1 MSYYYRPRK
10 EINYIQDNYLKEST
24 DSANTNDDEEYD
36 SDSDPEYL
44 PPWLIKFNLDDLG
57 KQYRIN
63 SKQTTTSIAA
73 NASIQSYT
81 NDEKT
86 YLNRLDTTDK
96 NALINLDKTIRS
108 IHNTSSVP
116 LRFKIL
122 KSTLD
127 DRIKY
132 ILLTKLEQFQQM
144 NEDHGEYFKLKHWI
158 HSIRLIPFNQYV
170 SLPITFNSSL
180 SDIQQFMR
188 QTRDILDQTVYGH
201 NNTKQ
206 QFLRIIAQWISNPSS
221 HGHCIGIQGAPGTGK
236 TSFVKDG
243 ISKALGL
250 PFGFITLGGASDGA
264 FLEGHSITYEG
275 STYGKIVEILMK
287 TQCMN
292 PIIFFDELD
301 KVSITKKGE
310 EIIGILTHL
319 TDHSQ
324 NKCFTDKYFSEIELD
339 ISRALIIFSYN
350 DESKLN
356 PILKDRLITLHVDG
370 YTDED
375 KINIARHSLIPKIL
389 QAYGFEK
396 EKEVV
401 RFSDKI
407 IIEMIK
413 LIPKEQGI
421 RNLKRAIECI
431 ISWIN
436 MSQYMNKDFTFP
448 IDVSFEMLQNYLKN
462 NLNI

>member
-1 MSYYYRPRK
+1 MGYYYRPRK
-10 EINYIQDNYLKEST
+10 EINYLQENIS
-24 DSANTNDDEEYD
+24 DSNSNSNSNSN
-36 SDSDPEYL
+36 SDSDPDYL
-44 PPWLIKFNLDDLG
+44 PPWLEKFNIDKLG
-57 KQYRIN
+57 KNYRIN
-63 SKQTTTSIAA
+63 STPEPKTKSKKVSVNQK
-73 NASIQSYT
+73 YT
-81 NDEKT
+81 NDEQK
-86 YLNRLDTTDK
+86 YLNNLNSADK
-96 NALINLDKTIRS
+96 NVLINLDNS
-108 IHNTSSVP
+108 ICSIQNDSVP

-122 KSTLD
+122 KSNID
-127 DRIKY
+127 NRIKY

-158 HSIRLIPFNQYV
+158 HSISLIPFNQYV

-188 QTRDILDQTVYGH
+188 QTKDILDQTVYGH

-236 TSFVKDG
+236 TSFVKEG

-250 PFGFITLGGASDGA
+250 PFGFISLGGSSDGS
-264 FLEGHSITYEG
+264 FLEGHSIAYEG

-319 TDHSQ
+319 TDNSQ
-324 NKCFTDKYFSEIELD
+324 NNSFTDKYFSEIDLD
-339 ISRALIIFSYN
+339 VSRALFIFSYN
-350 DESKLN
+350 DESKIN
-356 PILKDRLITLHVDG
+356 PILKDRLITLHVNG
-370 YTDED
+370 YTDEE
-375 KINIARHSLIPKIL
+375 KINIAYHSLIPKIL
-389 QAYGFEK
+389 CSYGFHK
-396 EKEVV
+396 NSI
-401 RFSDKI
+401 RFSNEI
-407 IIEMIK
+407 ILEMIN
-413 LIPKEQGI
+413 LIPKEEGI

-431 ISWIN
+431 ISWLN
-436 MSQYMNKDFTFP
+436 MSKYMSNDIEFP
-448 IDVSFEMLQNYLKN
+448 IDVSLNMLHIYLVNK
-462 NLNI
+462 

>member
-1 MSYYYRPRK
+1 MGYYYRPRK
-10 EINYIQDNYLKEST
+10 EINYLQENIS
-24 DSANTNDDEEYD
+24 DSNSNSNSN
-36 SDSDPEYL
+36 SDSDPDYL
-44 PPWLIKFNLDDLG
+44 PPWLEKFNIDKLG
-57 KQYRIN
+57 KNYRIN
-63 SKQTTTSIAA
+63 STPEPKTKSKKVSVNQK
-73 NASIQSYT
+73 YT
-81 NDEKT
+81 NDEQK
-86 YLNRLDTTDK
+86 YLNNLNSADK
-96 NALINLDKTIRS
+96 NVLINLDNS
-108 IHNTSSVP
+108 ICSIQNDSVP

-122 KSTLD
+122 KSNID
-127 DRIKY
+127 NRIKY

-158 HSIRLIPFNQYV
+158 HSISLIPFNQYV

-188 QTRDILDQTVYGH
+188 QTKDILDQTVYGH

-236 TSFVKDG
+236 TSFVKEG

-250 PFGFITLGGASDGA
+250 PFGFISLGGSSDGS
-264 FLEGHSITYEG
+264 FLEGHSIAYEG

-319 TDHSQ
+319 TDNSQ
-324 NKCFTDKYFSEIELD
+324 NNSFTDKYFSEIDLD
-339 ISRALIIFSYN
+339 VSRALFIFSYN
-350 DESKLN
+350 DESKIN
-356 PILKDRLITLHVDG
+356 PILKDRLITLHVNG
-370 YTDED
+370 YTDEE
-375 KINIARHSLIPKIL
+375 KINIAYHSLIPKIL
-389 QAYGFEK
+389 CSYGFHK
-396 EKEVV
+396 DSI
-401 RFSDKI
+401 RFSNEI
-407 IIEMIK
+407 ILEMIN
-413 LIPKEQGI
+413 LIPKEEGI

-431 ISWIN
+431 ISWLN
-436 MSQYMNKDFTFP
+436 MSKYMSNDIEFP
-448 IDVSFEMLQNYLKN
+448 IDVSLNMLHIYLINK
-462 NLNI
+462 

>member
-1 MSYYYRPRK
+1 MGYYYRPRK
-10 EINYIQDNYLKEST
+10 EINYIQENIS
-24 DSANTNDDEEYD
+24 DSNSNSN
-36 SDSDPEYL
+36 SDSDPDYL
-44 PPWLIKFNLDDLG
+44 PPWLEKFNIDKLG
-57 KQYRIN
+57 KNYRIN
-63 SKQTTTSIAA
+63 STPEPKTKSKKVSVNQK
-73 NASIQSYT
+73 YT
-81 NDEKT
+81 NDEQK
-86 YLNRLDTTDK
+86 YLNNLNSADK
-96 NALINLDKTIRS
+96 NVLINLDRS
-108 IHNTSSVP
+108 ICSIQNDSVP

-122 KSTLD
+122 KSNID
-127 DRIKY
+127 NRIKY

-158 HSIRLIPFNQYV
+158 HSISLIPFNQYV

-188 QTRDILDQTVYGH
+188 QTKDILDQTVYGH

-236 TSFVKDG
+236 TSFVKEG

-250 PFGFITLGGASDGA
+250 PFGFISLGGSSDGS
-264 FLEGHSITYEG
+264 FLEGHSIAYEG

-319 TDHSQ
+319 TDNSQ
-324 NKCFTDKYFSEIELD
+324 NNSFTDKYFSEIDLD
-339 ISRALIIFSYN
+339 VSRALFIFSYN
-350 DESKLN
+350 DESKIN
-356 PILKDRLITLHVDG
+356 PILKDRLITLHVNG
-370 YTDED
+370 YTDEE
-375 KINIARHSLIPKIL
+375 KINIAYHSLIPKIL
-389 QAYGFEK
+389 CSYGFHK
-396 EKEVV
+396 DSI
-401 RFSDKI
+401 RFSNEI
-407 IIEMIK
+407 ILEMIN
-413 LIPKEQGI
+413 LIPKEEGI

-431 ISWIN
+431 ISWLN
-436 MSQYMNKDFTFP
+436 MSKYMSNDIEFP
-448 IDVSFEMLQNYLKN
+448 IDVSLNMLHIYLVNK
-462 NLNI
+462 

>member
-1 MSYYYRPRK
+1 MGYYYRPRK
-10 EINYIQDNYLKEST
+10 EINYIQENIS
-24 DSANTNDDEEYD
+24 DSNSNSN
-36 SDSDPEYL
+36 SDSDPDYL
-44 PPWLIKFNLDDLG
+44 PPWLEKFNIDKLG
-57 KQYRIN
+57 KNYRIN
-63 SKQTTTSIAA
+63 STPEPKTKSKKVSVNQK
-73 NASIQSYT
+73 YT
-81 NDEKT
+81 NDEQK
-86 YLNRLDTTDK
+86 YLNNLNSADK
-96 NALINLDKTIRS
+96 NVLINLDNS
-108 IHNTSSVP
+108 ICSIQNDSVP

-122 KSTLD
+122 KSNID
-127 DRIKY
+127 NRIKY

-158 HSIRLIPFNQYV
+158 HSISLIPFNQYV

-188 QTRDILDQTVYGH
+188 QTKDILDQTVYGH

-236 TSFVKDG
+236 TSFVKEG

-250 PFGFITLGGASDGA
+250 PFGFISLGGSSDGS
-264 FLEGHSITYEG
+264 FLEGHSIAYEG

-319 TDHSQ
+319 TDNSQ
-324 NKCFTDKYFSEIELD
+324 NNSFTDKYFSEIDLD
-339 ISRALIIFSYN
+339 VSRALFIFSYN
-350 DESKLN
+350 DESKIN
-356 PILKDRLITLHVDG
+356 PILKDRLITLHVNG
-370 YTDED
+370 YTDEE
-375 KINIARHSLIPKIL
+375 KINIAYHSLIPKIL
-389 QAYGFEK
+389 CSYGFHK
-396 EKEVV
+396 NSI
-401 RFSDKI
+401 RFSNEI
-407 IIEMIK
+407 ILEMIN
-413 LIPKEQGI
+413 LIPKEEGI

-431 ISWIN
+431 ISWLN
-436 MSQYMNKDFTFP
+436 MSKYMSNDIEFP
-448 IDVSFEMLQNYLKN
+448 IDVSLNMLHIYLVNK
-462 NLNI
+462 

>member
-1 MSYYYRPRK
+1 MGYYYRPRK
-10 EINYIQDNYLKEST
+10 EINYLQENIS
-24 DSANTNDDEEYD
+24 DSNSNSNSNSN
-36 SDSDPEYL
+36 SDSDPDYL
-44 PPWLIKFNLDDLG
+44 PPWLEKFNIDKLG
-57 KQYRIN
+57 KNYRIN
-63 SKQTTTSIAA
+63 STPEPKTKSKKVSVNQK
-73 NASIQSYT
+73 YT
-81 NDEKT
+81 NDEQK
-86 YLNRLDTTDK
+86 YLNNLNSADK
-96 NALINLDKTIRS
+96 NVLINLDNS
-108 IHNTSSVP
+108 ICSIQNDSVP

-122 KSTLD
+122 KSNID
-127 DRIKY
+127 NRIKY

-158 HSIRLIPFNQYV
+158 HSISLIPFNQYV

-188 QTRDILDQTVYGH
+188 QTKDILDQTVYGH

-236 TSFVKDG
+236 TSFVKEG

-250 PFGFITLGGASDGA
+250 PFGFISLGGSSDGS
-264 FLEGHSITYEG
+264 FLEGHSIAYEG

-319 TDHSQ
+319 TDNSQ
-324 NKCFTDKYFSEIELD
+324 NNSFTDKYFSEIDLD
-339 ISRALIIFSYN
+339 VSRALFIFSYN
-350 DESKLN
+350 DESKIN
-356 PILKDRLITLHVDG
+356 PILKDRLITLHVNG
-370 YTDED
+370 YTDEE
-375 KINIARHSLIPKIL
+375 KINIAYHSLIPKIL
-389 QAYGFEK
+389 CSYGFHK
-396 EKEVV
+396 NSI
-401 RFSDKI
+401 RFSNEI
-407 IIEMIK
+407 ILEMIN
-413 LIPKEQGI
+413 LIPKEEGI

-431 ISWIN
+431 ISWLN
-436 MSQYMNKDFTFP
+436 MSKYMSNDIEFP
-448 IDVSFEMLQNYLKN
+448 IDVSLNMLHIYLINK
-462 NLNI
+462 

>member
-1 MSYYYRPRK
+1 MGYYYRPRK
-10 EINYIQDNYLKEST
+10 EINYLQENIS
-24 DSANTNDDEEYD
+24 DSNSNSNSNSN
-36 SDSDPEYL
+36 SDSDPDYL
-44 PPWLIKFNLDDLG
+44 PPWLEKFNIDKLG
-57 KQYRIN
+57 KNYRIN
-63 SKQTTTSIAA
+63 STPEPKTKSKKGSVNQK
-73 NASIQSYT
+73 YT
-81 NDEKT
+81 NDEQK
-86 YLNRLDTTDK
+86 YLNNLNSADK
-96 NALINLDKTIRS
+96 NVLINLDNS
-108 IHNTSSVP
+108 ICSIQNDSVP

-122 KSTLD
+122 KSNID
-127 DRIKY
+127 NRIKY

-158 HSIRLIPFNQYV
+158 HSISLIPFNQYV

-188 QTRDILDQTVYGH
+188 QTKDILDQTVYGH

-236 TSFVKDG
+236 TSFVKEG

-250 PFGFITLGGASDGA
+250 PFGFISLGGSSDGS
-264 FLEGHSITYEG
+264 FLEGHSIAYEG

-319 TDHSQ
+319 TDNSQ
-324 NKCFTDKYFSEIELD
+324 NNSFTDKYFSEIDLD
-339 ISRALIIFSYN
+339 VSRALFIFSYN
-350 DESKLN
+350 DESKIN
-356 PILKDRLITLHVDG
+356 PILKDRLITLHVNG
-370 YTDED
+370 YTDEE
-375 KINIARHSLIPKIL
+375 KINIAYHSLIPKIL
-389 QAYGFEK
+389 CSYGFHK
-396 EKEVV
+396 DSI
-401 RFSDKI
+401 RFSNEI
-407 IIEMIK
+407 ILEMINI
-413 LIPKEQGI
+413 IPKEEGI

-431 ISWIN
+431 ISWLN
-436 MSQYMNKDFTFP
+436 MSKYMSNDIEFP
-448 IDVSFEMLQNYLKN
+448 IDVSLNMLHIYLVNK
-462 NLNI
+462 

>member
-1 MSYYYRPRK
+1 MGYYYRPRK
-10 EINYIQDNYLKEST
+10 EINYLQENIS
-24 DSANTNDDEEYD
+24 DSNSNSNSN
-36 SDSDPEYL
+36 SDSDPDYL
-44 PPWLIKFNLDDLG
+44 PPWLEKFNIDKLG
-57 KQYRIN
+57 KNYRIN
-63 SKQTTTSIAA
+63 STPEPKTKSKKVSVNQK
-73 NASIQSYT
+73 YT
-81 NDEKT
+81 NDEQK
-86 YLNRLDTTDK
+86 YLNNLNSADK
-96 NALINLDKTIRS
+96 NVLINLDNS
-108 IHNTSSVP
+108 ICSIQNDSVP

-122 KSTLD
+122 KSNID
-127 DRIKY
+127 NRIKY

-158 HSIRLIPFNQYV
+158 HSISLIPFNQYV

-188 QTRDILDQTVYGH
+188 QTKDILDQTVYGH

-236 TSFVKDG
+236 TSFVKEG

-250 PFGFITLGGASDGA
+250 PFGFISLGGSSDGS
-264 FLEGHSITYEG
+264 FLEGHSIAYEG

-319 TDHSQ
+319 TDNSQ
-324 NKCFTDKYFSEIELD
+324 NNSFTDKYFSEIDLD
-339 ISRALIIFSYN
+339 VSRALFIFSYN
-350 DESKLN
+350 DESKIN
-356 PILKDRLITLHVDG
+356 PILKDRLITLHVNG
-370 YTDED
+370 YTDEE
-375 KINIARHSLIPKIL
+375 KINIAYHSLIPKIL
-389 QAYGFEK
+389 CSYGFHK
-396 EKEVV
+396 DSI
-401 RFSDKI
+401 RFSNEI
-407 IIEMIK
+407 ILEMIN
-413 LIPKEQGI
+413 LIPKEEGI

-431 ISWIN
+431 ISWLN
-436 MSQYMNKDFTFP
+436 MSKYMSNDIEFP
-448 IDVSFEMLQNYLKN
+448 IDVSLNMLHIYLVNK
-462 NLNI
+462 

>member
-1 MSYYYRPRK
+1 MGYYYRPRK
-10 EINYIQDNYLKEST
+10 EINYLQENIS
-24 DSANTNDDEEYD
+24 DSNSNSNSNSN
-36 SDSDPEYL
+36 SDSDPDYL
-44 PPWLIKFNLDDLG
+44 PPWLEKFNIDKLG
-57 KQYRIN
+57 KNYRIN
-63 SKQTTTSIAA
+63 STPEPKTKSKKVSVNQK
-73 NASIQSYT
+73 YT
-81 NDEKT
+81 NDEQK
-86 YLNRLDTTDK
+86 YLNNLNSADK
-96 NALINLDKTIRS
+96 NVLINLDNS
-108 IHNTSSVP
+108 ICSIQNDSVP

-122 KSTLD
+122 KSNID
-127 DRIKY
+127 NRIKY

-158 HSIRLIPFNQYV
+158 HSISLIPFNQYV

-188 QTRDILDQTVYGH
+188 QTKDILDQTVYGH

-236 TSFVKDG
+236 TSFVKEG

-250 PFGFITLGGASDGA
+250 PFGFISLGGSSDGS
-264 FLEGHSITYEG
+264 FLEGHSIAYEG

-319 TDHSQ
+319 TDNSQ
-324 NKCFTDKYFSEIELD
+324 NNSFTDKYFSEIDLD
-339 ISRALIIFSYN
+339 VSRALFIFSYN
-350 DESKLN
+350 DESKIN
-356 PILKDRLITLHVDG
+356 PILKDRLITLHVNG
-370 YTDED
+370 YTDEE
-375 KINIARHSLIPKIL
+375 KINIAYHSLIPKIL
-389 QAYGFEK
+389 CSYGFHK
-396 EKEVV
+396 DSI
-401 RFSDKI
+401 RFSNEI
-407 IIEMIK
+407 ILEMIN
-413 LIPKEQGI
+413 LIPKEEGI

-431 ISWIN
+431 ISWLN
-436 MSQYMNKDFTFP
+436 MSKYMSNDIEFP
-448 IDVSFEMLQNYLKN
+448 IDVSLNMLHIYLVNK
-462 NLNI
+462 

>member
-1 MSYYYRPRK
+1 MGYYYRPRK
-10 EINYIQDNYLKEST
+10 EINYIQENIS
-24 DSANTNDDEEYD
+24 DSNSNSN
-36 SDSDPEYL
+36 SDSDPDYL
-44 PPWLIKFNLDDLG
+44 PPWLEKFNIDKLG
-57 KQYRIN
+57 KNYRIN
-63 SKQTTTSIAA
+63 STPEPKTKSKKVSVNQK
-73 NASIQSYT
+73 YT
-81 NDEKT
+81 NDEQK
-86 YLNRLDTTDK
+86 YLNNLNSADK
-96 NALINLDKTIRS
+96 NVLINLDRS
-108 IHNTSSVP
+108 ICSIQNDSVP

-122 KSTLD
+122 KSNID
-127 DRIKY
+127 NRIKY

-158 HSIRLIPFNQYV
+158 HSISLIPFNQYV

-188 QTRDILDQTVYGH
+188 QTKDILDQTVYGH

-236 TSFVKDG
+236 TSFVKEG

-250 PFGFITLGGASDGA
+250 PFGFISLGGSSDGS
-264 FLEGHSITYEG
+264 FLEGHSIAYEG

-319 TDHSQ
+319 TDNSQ
-324 NKCFTDKYFSEIELD
+324 NNSFTDKYFSEIDLD
-339 ISRALIIFSYN
+339 VSRALFIFSYN
-350 DESKLN
+350 DESKIN
-356 PILKDRLITLHVDG
+356 PILKDRLITLHVNG
-370 YTDED
+370 YTDEE
-375 KINIARHSLIPKIL
+375 KINIAYHSLIPKIL
-389 QAYGFEK
+389 CSYGFHK
-396 EKEVV
+396 DSI
-401 RFSDKI
+401 RFSNEI
-407 IIEMIK
+407 ILEMIN
-413 LIPKEQGI
+413 LIPKEEGI

-431 ISWIN
+431 ISWLN
-436 MSQYMNKDFTFP
+436 MSKYMSNDIEFP
-448 IDVSFEMLQNYLKN
+448 IDVSLNMLHIYLKK
-462 NLNI
+462 

>member
-1 MSYYYRPRK
+1 MGYYYRPRK
-10 EINYIQDNYLKEST
+10 EINYLQENIS
-24 DSANTNDDEEYD
+24 DSNSNSNSNSN
-36 SDSDPEYL
+36 SDSDPDYL
-44 PPWLIKFNLDDLG
+44 PPWLEKFNIDKLG
-57 KQYRIN
+57 KNYRIN
-63 SKQTTTSIAA
+63 STPEPKTKSKKVSVNQK
-73 NASIQSYT
+73 YT
-81 NDEKT
+81 NDEQK
-86 YLNRLDTTDK
+86 YLNNLNSADK
-96 NALINLDKTIRS
+96 NVLINLDNS
-108 IHNTSSVP
+108 ICSIQNDSVP

-122 KSTLD
+122 KSNID
-127 DRIKY
+127 NRIKY

-158 HSIRLIPFNQYV
+158 HSISLIPFNQYV

-188 QTRDILDQTVYGH
+188 QTKDILDQTVYGH

-236 TSFVKDG
+236 TSFVKEG

-250 PFGFITLGGASDGA
+250 PFGFISLGGSSDGS
-264 FLEGHSITYEG
+264 FLEGHSIAYEG

-319 TDHSQ
+319 TDNSQ
-324 NKCFTDKYFSEIELD
+324 NNSFTDKYFSEIDLD
-339 ISRALIIFSYN
+339 VSRALFIFSYN
-350 DESKLN
+350 HESKIN
-356 PILKDRLITLHVDG
+356 PILKDRLITLHVNG
-370 YTDED
+370 YTDEE
-375 KINIARHSLIPKIL
+375 KINIAYHSLIPKIL
-389 QAYGFEK
+389 CSYGFHK
-396 EKEVV
+396 DSI
-401 RFSDKI
+401 RFSNEI
-407 IIEMIK
+407 ILEMINI
-413 LIPKEQGI
+413 IPKEEGI

-431 ISWIN
+431 ISWLN
-436 MSQYMNKDFTFP
+436 MSKYMSNDIEFP
-448 IDVSFEMLQNYLKN
+448 IDVSLNMLHIYLINK
-462 NLNI
+462 

>member
-1 MSYYYRPRK
+1 MGYYYRPRK
-10 EINYIQDNYLKEST
+10 EINYLQENIS
-24 DSANTNDDEEYD
+24 DSNSNSNSNSN
-36 SDSDPEYL
+36 SDSDPDYL
-44 PPWLIKFNLDDLG
+44 PPWLEKFNIDKLG
-57 KQYRIN
+57 KNYRIN
-63 SKQTTTSIAA
+63 STPEPKTKSKKVSVNQK
-73 NASIQSYT
+73 YT
-81 NDEKT
+81 NDEQK
-86 YLNRLDTTDK
+86 YLNNLNSADK
-96 NALINLDKTIRS
+96 NVLINLDNS
-108 IHNTSSVP
+108 ICSIQNDSVP

-122 KSTLD
+122 KSNID
-127 DRIKY
+127 NRIKY

-158 HSIRLIPFNQYV
+158 HSISLIPFNQYV

-188 QTRDILDQTVYGH
+188 QTKDILDQTVYGH

-236 TSFVKDG
+236 TSFVKEG

-250 PFGFITLGGASDGA
+250 PFGFISLGGSSDGS
-264 FLEGHSITYEG
+264 FLEGHSIAYEG

-319 TDHSQ
+319 TDNSQ
-324 NKCFTDKYFSEIELD
+324 NNSFTDKYFSEIDLD
-339 ISRALIIFSYN
+339 VSRALFIFSYN
-350 DESKLN
+350 DESKIN
-356 PILKDRLITLHVDG
+356 PILKDRLITLHVNG
-370 YTDED
+370 YTDEE
-375 KINIARHSLIPKIL
+375 KINIAYHSLIPKIL
-389 QAYGFEK
+389 CSYGFHK
-396 EKEVV
+396 DSI
-401 RFSDKI
+401 RFSNEI
-407 IIEMIK
+407 ILEMIN
-413 LIPKEQGI
+413 LIPKEEGI

-431 ISWIN
+431 ISWLN
-436 MSQYMNKDFTFP
+436 MSKYMSNDIEFP
-448 IDVSFEMLQNYLKN
+448 IDVSLNMLHIYLINK
-462 NLNI
+462 

>member
-1 MSYYYRPRK
+1 MGYYYRPRK
-10 EINYIQDNYLKEST
+10 EINYLQENIS
-24 DSANTNDDEEYD
+24 DSNSNSNSNSN
-36 SDSDPEYL
+36 SDSDPDYL
-44 PPWLIKFNLDDLG
+44 PPWLEKFNIDKLG
-57 KQYRIN
+57 KNYRIN
-63 SKQTTTSIAA
+63 STPEPKTKSKKVSVNQK
-73 NASIQSYT
+73 YT
-81 NDEKT
+81 NDEQK
-86 YLNRLDTTDK
+86 YLNNLNSADK
-96 NALINLDKTIRS
+96 NVLINLDNS
-108 IHNTSSVP
+108 ICSIQNDSVP

-122 KSTLD
+122 KSNID
-127 DRIKY
+127 NRIKY

-158 HSIRLIPFNQYV
+158 HSISLIPFNQYV

-188 QTRDILDQTVYGH
+188 QTKDILDQTVYGH

-236 TSFVKDG
+236 TSFVKEG

-250 PFGFITLGGASDGA
+250 PFGFISLGGSSDGS
-264 FLEGHSITYEG
+264 FLEGHSIAYEG

-319 TDHSQ
+319 TDNSQ
-324 NKCFTDKYFSEIELD
+324 NNSFTDKYFSEIDLD
-339 ISRALIIFSYN
+339 VSRALFIFSYN
-350 DESKLN
+350 DESKIN
-356 PILKDRLITLHVDG
+356 PILKDRLITLHVNG
-370 YTDED
+370 YTDEE
-375 KINIARHSLIPKIL
+375 KINIAYHSLIPKIL
-389 QAYGFEK
+389 CSYGFHK
-396 EKEVV
+396 DSI
-401 RFSDKI
+401 RFSNEI
-407 IIEMIK
+407 ILEMINI
-413 LIPKEQGI
+413 IPKEEGI

-431 ISWIN
+431 ISWLN
-436 MSQYMNKDFTFP
+436 MSKYMSNDIEFP
-448 IDVSFEMLQNYLKN
+448 IDVSLNMLHIYLVNK
-462 NLNI
+462 

>member
-1 MSYYYRPRK
+1 MGYYYRPRK
-10 EINYIQDNYLKEST
+10 EINYLQENIS
-24 DSANTNDDEEYD
+24 DSNSNSN
-36 SDSDPEYL
+36 SDSDPDYL
-44 PPWLIKFNLDDLG
+44 PPWLEKFNIDKLG
-57 KQYRIN
+57 KNYRIN
-63 SKQTTTSIAA
+63 STPEPKTKSKKVSVNQK
-73 NASIQSYT
+73 YT
-81 NDEKT
+81 NDEQK
-86 YLNRLDTTDK
+86 YLNNLNSADK
-96 NALINLDKTIRS
+96 NVLINLDNS
-108 IHNTSSVP
+108 ICSIQNDSVP

-122 KSTLD
+122 KSNID
-127 DRIKY
+127 NRIKY

-158 HSIRLIPFNQYV
+158 HSISLIPFNQYV

-188 QTRDILDQTVYGH
+188 QTKDILDQTVYGH

-236 TSFVKDG
+236 TSFVKEG

-250 PFGFITLGGASDGA
+250 PFGFISLGGSSDGS
-264 FLEGHSITYEG
+264 FLEGHSIAYEG

-319 TDHSQ
+319 TDNSQ
-324 NKCFTDKYFSEIELD
+324 NNSFTDKYFSEIDLD
-339 ISRALIIFSYN
+339 VSRALFIFSYN
-350 DESKLN
+350 DESKIN
-356 PILKDRLITLHVDG
+356 PILKDRLITLHVNG
-370 YTDED
+370 YTDEE
-375 KINIARHSLIPKIL
+375 KINIAYHSLIPKIL
-389 QAYGFEK
+389 CSYGFHK
-396 EKEVV
+396 DSI
-401 RFSDKI
+401 RFSNEI
-407 IIEMIK
+407 ILEMIN
-413 LIPKEQGI
+413 LIPKEEGI

-431 ISWIN
+431 ISWLN
-436 MSQYMNKDFTFP
+436 MSKYMSNDIEFP
-448 IDVSFEMLQNYLKN
+448 IDVSLNMLHIYLINK
-462 NLNI
+462 

>member
-1 MSYYYRPRK
+1 MGYYYRPRK
-10 EINYIQDNYLKEST
+10 EINYLQENIS
-24 DSANTNDDEEYD
+24 DSNSNSNSNSN
-36 SDSDPEYL
+36 SDSDPDYL
-44 PPWLIKFNLDDLG
+44 PPWLEKFNIDKLG
-57 KQYRIN
+57 KNYRIN
-63 SKQTTTSIAA
+63 STPEPKTKSKKGSVNQK
-73 NASIQSYT
+73 YT
-81 NDEKT
+81 NDEQK
-86 YLNRLDTTDK
+86 YLNNLNSADK
-96 NALINLDKTIRS
+96 NVLINLDNS
-108 IHNTSSVP
+108 ICSIQNDSVP

-122 KSTLD
+122 KSNID
-127 DRIKY
+127 NRIKY

-158 HSIRLIPFNQYV
+158 HSISLIPFNQYV

-188 QTRDILDQTVYGH
+188 QTKDILDQTVYGH

-236 TSFVKDG
+236 TSFVKEG

-250 PFGFITLGGASDGA
+250 PFGFISLGGSSDGS
-264 FLEGHSITYEG
+264 FLEGHSIAYEG

-319 TDHSQ
+319 TDNSQ
-324 NKCFTDKYFSEIELD
+324 NNSFTDKYFSEIDLD
-339 ISRALIIFSYN
+339 VSRALFIFSYN
-350 DESKLN
+350 DESKIN
-356 PILKDRLITLHVDG
+356 PILKDRLITLHVNG
-370 YTDED
+370 YTDEE
-375 KINIARHSLIPKIL
+375 KINIAYHSLIPKIL
-389 QAYGFEK
+389 CSYGFHK
-396 EKEVV
+396 NSI
-401 RFSDKI
+401 RFSNEI
-407 IIEMIK
+407 ILEMIN
-413 LIPKEQGI
+413 LIPKEEGI

-431 ISWIN
+431 ISWLN
-436 MSQYMNKDFTFP
+436 MSKYMSNDIEFP
-448 IDVSFEMLQNYLKN
+448 IDVSLNMLHIYLINK
-462 NLNI
+462 

>member
-1 MSYYYRPRK
+1 MGYYYRPRK
-10 EINYIQDNYLKEST
+10 EINYLQENIS
-24 DSANTNDDEEYD
+24 DSNSNSNSN
-36 SDSDPEYL
+36 SDSDPDYL
-44 PPWLIKFNLDDLG
+44 PPWLEKFNIDKLG
-57 KQYRIN
+57 KNYRIN
-63 SKQTTTSIAA
+63 STPEPKTKSKKVSVNQK
-73 NASIQSYT
+73 YT
-81 NDEKT
+81 NDEQK
-86 YLNRLDTTDK
+86 YLNNLNSADK
-96 NALINLDKTIRS
+96 NVLINLDNS
-108 IHNTSSVP
+108 ICSIQNDSVP

-122 KSTLD
+122 KSNID
-127 DRIKY
+127 NRIKY

-158 HSIRLIPFNQYV
+158 HSISLIPFNQYV

-188 QTRDILDQTVYGH
+188 QTKDILDQTVYGH

-236 TSFVKDG
+236 TSFVKEG

-250 PFGFITLGGASDGA
+250 PFGFISLGGSSDGS
-264 FLEGHSITYEG
+264 FLEGHSIAYEG

-319 TDHSQ
+319 TDNSQ
-324 NKCFTDKYFSEIELD
+324 NNSFTDKYFSEIDLD
-339 ISRALIIFSYN
+339 VSRALFIFSYN
-350 DESKLN
+350 DESKIN
-356 PILKDRLITLHVDG
+356 PILKDRLITLHVNG
-370 YTDED
+370 YTDEE
-375 KINIARHSLIPKIL
+375 KINIAYHSLIPKIL
-389 QAYGFEK
+389 CSYGFHK
-396 EKEVV
+396 DSI
-401 RFSDKI
+401 RFSNEI
-407 IIEMIK
+407 ILEMINI
-413 LIPKEQGI
+413 IPKEEGI

-431 ISWIN
+431 ISWLN
-436 MSQYMNKDFTFP
+436 MSKYMSNDIEFP
-448 IDVSFEMLQNYLKN
+448 IDVSLNMLHIYLVNK
-462 NLNI
+462 

>member
-1 MSYYYRPRK
+1 MGYYYRPRK
-10 EINYIQDNYLKEST
+10 EINYIQENIS
-24 DSANTNDDEEYD
+24 DSNSNSN
-36 SDSDPEYL
+36 SDSDPDYL
-44 PPWLIKFNLDDLG
+44 PPWLEKFNIDKLG
-57 KQYRIN
+57 KNYRIN
-63 SKQTTTSIAA
+63 STPEPKTKSKKVSVNQK
-73 NASIQSYT
+73 YT
-81 NDEKT
+81 NDEQK
-86 YLNRLDTTDK
+86 YLNNLNSADK
-96 NALINLDKTIRS
+96 NVLINLDRS
-108 IHNTSSVP
+108 ICSIQNDSVP

-122 KSTLD
+122 KSNID
-127 DRIKY
+127 NRIKY

-158 HSIRLIPFNQYV
+158 HSISLIPFNQYV

-188 QTRDILDQTVYGH
+188 QTKDILDQTVYGH

-236 TSFVKDG
+236 TSFVKEG

-250 PFGFITLGGASDGA
+250 PFGFISLGGSSDGS
-264 FLEGHSITYEG
+264 FLEGHSIAYEG

-319 TDHSQ
+319 TDNSQ
-324 NKCFTDKYFSEIELD
+324 NNSFTDKYFSEIDLD
-339 ISRALIIFSYN
+339 VSRALFIFSYN
-350 DESKLN
+350 DESKIN
-356 PILKDRLITLHVDG
+356 PILKDRLITLHVNG
-370 YTDED
+370 YTDEE
-375 KINIARHSLIPKIL
+375 KINIAYHSLIPKIL
-389 QAYGFEK
+389 CSYGFHK
-396 EKEVV
+396 DSI
-401 RFSDKI
+401 RFSNEI
-407 IIEMIK
+407 ILEMIN
-413 LIPKEQGI
+413 LIPKEEGI

-431 ISWIN
+431 ISWLN
-436 MSQYMNKDFTFP
+436 MSKYMSNDIEFP
-448 IDVSFEMLQNYLKN
+448 IDVSLNMLHIYLINK
-462 NLNI
+462 